1 MCFVCTERSSKK
13 PTRKNKT
20 QNIIIYVCSVKMG
33 IENTQG
39 NYKAFKAFKA
49 EHKII

>member
-1 MCFVCTERSSKK
+1 
-13 PTRKNKT
+13 
-20 QNIIIYVCSVKMG
+20 MG

-49 EHKII
+49 EHKIIWIYLRL